1 MLLMVEKG
9 TRGIVCHTIHRYVKV
24 NNKYTKY
31 YDKNKESSHF
41 KYWDINNLHGWLL
54 WQKLPL
60 KYFEQIEGT
69 SQFNEDF
76 IKSYNEESYE
86 RYFFE
91 VEVQYLEKLHEFH
104 NYVPFLPKRIKI
116 EKIKN
121 LVTNLHD
128 KCEYVIHI
136 KNLMLALNHG
146 LVLRKVKRVIKFNQK
161 AQLKP
166 YININTK
173 LRKKL
178 KNGSGKDFFELIN
191 NAVLGKTFENMKKH
205 TSIKLGTA

>member
-9 TRGIVCHTIHRYVKV
+9 TRGRVCHTIHRYVKV
-24 NNKYTKY
+24 NSKYTKY
-31 YDKNKESSHF
+31 YDKNKESSYF
-41 KYWDINNLHGWLL
+41 KYWDINNLYGWLL
-54 WQKLPL
+54 WQKLRL

-91 VEVQYLEKLHEFH
+91 VEVQYPEKLHEFH

-173 LRKKL
+173 LRKK
-178 KNGSGKDFFELIN
+178 
-191 NAVLGKTFENMKKH
+191 TKKWFWER
-205 TSIKLGTA
+205 LFRANQ